1 MQIELV
7 LFALQK
13 TFNLIL
19 HGHSTLVFVMQP
31 MVLYIQKQL
40 LDTRLFCSKYKLLYI
55 TKMLVQAYVDLSKL
69 KQIKV
74 HRVYV
79 ISIKL
84 KLVRVGI
91 TYV

>member
-1 MQIELV
+1 MATMWCGSLLLACNFGICNAADGIV
-7 LFALQK
+7 Y
-13 TFNLIL
+13 T
-19 HGHSTLVFVMQP
+19 
-31 MVLYIQKQL
+31 KQL
-40 LDTRLFCSKYKLLYI
+40 LTTRLFCSKYKLLYI
-55 TKMLVQAYVDLSKL
+55 MKMFMQAYVDLSKL

>member
-1 MQIELV
+1 MATMWCASSLLLACNFGICNAADGV
-7 LFALQK
+7 VYTK
-13 TFNLIL
+13 
-19 HGHSTLVFVMQP
+19 HSV
-31 MVLYIQKQL
+31 Y
-40 LDTRLFCSKYKLLYI
+40 TRLFCSKYKLLYI
-55 TKMLVQAYVDLSKL
+55 TKMFVQAYVDLSKL

-91 TYV
+91 TYI